1 MIFPTNQS
9 KRTSDNAQT
18 NEISRYKSQI
28 KVQIV
33 SEQASVVEI
42 IRDFTNQNATLPGTS
57 PEVIF
62 SQSASLRMFG
72 AELQRVFF
80 TFRARGLNF
89 QRFQKT

>member
-33 SEQASVVEI
+33 SEQASVVEMI
-42 IRDFTNQNATLPGTS
+42 ISFES
-57 PEVIF
+57 F
-62 SQSASLRMFG
+62 
-72 AELQRVFF
+72 
-80 TFRARGLNF
+80 
-89 QRFQKT
+89 

>member
-33 SEQASVVEI
+33 SEQASVVLMKAI
-42 IRDFTNQNATLPGTS
+42 
-57 PEVIF
+57 
-62 SQSASLRMFG
+62 SALNPSKSLREMPENRG
-72 AELQRVFF
+72 NIQKIYDSVRKELQDECHC
-80 TFRARGLNF
+80 A
-89 QRFQKT
+89 

>member
-33 SEQASVVEI
+33 SEQASVVLMKAI
-42 IRDFTNQNATLPGTS
+42 
-57 PEVIF
+57 
-62 SQSASLRMFG
+62 SALNPSKSLREMPENRG
-72 AELQRVFF
+72 NIQNIYDSVRKELQDECHC
-80 TFRARGLNF
+80 A
-89 QRFQKT
+89 